1 MLSDKL
7 KAMEKGKYLLP
18 SLMTTAN
25 IFCGF
30 YGIIAAISGMFYRAS
45 FAVLI
50 AVVFDFFDG
59 RIARW
64 TNSTSDF
71 GIEYDS
77 LADLLSFG
85 VAPGLILYAWALQPM
100 GKVGWLA
107 TFFFIIGSALR
118 LARFNAQAGKG
129 GGFDF
134 TGLPIPAA
142 AGMVAS
148 LVILGREFIILE
160 DPHPVVVGVFTCIL
174 AVLMISKIRYRSLKN
189 MEFHLKKPLLV
200 TISLLLS
207 LYVLTVMP
215 ELALFLLFF
224 LYAFSGPFERVFFR
238 HRYQMADSLEF
249 AEEDLMSEE

>member
-1 MLSDKL
+1 MLSDKIRL
-7 KAMEKGKYLLP
+7 EKGKYLLP

-30 YGIIAAISGMFYRAS
+30 YGIIAAVSGRFYQAS
-45 FAVLI
+45 FAVLV

-85 VAPGLILYAWALQPM
+85 VAPGLLLYAWTLQSL

-107 TFFFIIGSALR
+107 TFFFIIGGALR
-118 LARFNAQAGKG
+118 LARFNVQAGEDG
-129 GGFDF
+129 SFDF

-142 AGMVAS
+142 AGLIAS
-148 LVILGREFIILE
+148 LVILGREFIVLE
-160 DPHPVVVGVFTCIL
+160 NLHPLVIVLLTCL
-174 AVLMISKIRYRSLKN
+174 LTVLMVSKIRYRSLKHI
-189 MEFHLKKPLLV
+189 ELRHKKPLLV
-200 TISLLLS
+200 VVTLLLS
-207 LYVLTVMP
+207 LYVLTSIP
-215 ELALFLLFF
+215 ELALFLTFL
-224 LYAFSGPFERVFFR
+224 LYAFSGPFEQVFFR
-238 HRYQMADSLEF
+238 QRYRTASALDM
-249 AEEDLMSEE
+249 EEDF

>member
-7 KAMEKGKYLLP
+7 KIEKGKYLLP

-30 YGIIAAISGMFYRAS
+30 YGIIAAINGLFYQAS

-50 AVVFDFFDG
+50 AAVFDFFDG
-59 RIARW
+59 KIARW
-64 TNSTSDF
+64 TNSTSTF

-107 TFFFIIGSALR
+107 TFFFIIGGALR
-118 LARFNAQAGKG
+118 LARFNAQTGQNSS
-129 GGFDF
+129 FDF

-148 LVILGREFIILE
+148 LVMLGKEFIVLE
-160 DPHPVVVGVFTCIL
+160 DPNPIVIGLLTCIL
-174 AVLMISKIRYRSLKN
+174 AALMISKIRYRSLKN
-189 MEFHLKKPLLV
+189 IELRHKKPLLV
-200 TISLLLS
+200 ALSFLLS
-207 LYVLTVMP
+207 LYVLIMMP
-215 ELALFLLFF
+215 KLTLFLFFF
-224 LYAFSGPFERVFFR
+224 LYAFSGPFEQVFFR
-238 HRYQMADSLEF
+238 KRYQTANDLELDV
-249 AEEDLMSEE
+249 EDLIDEE